1 MIVEVFTA
9 LTGVATLLL
18 VAMAGW
24 QLWALRQEAKRDRR
38 PYLFVVVDKGRTR
51 DGKDALYLSFTNYG
65 KTPATHVRAK
75 ITEPVWKQ
83 LNNRTLAFERDSG
96 ILLLAPGA
104 TTTYFIGP
112 ASRELLARY
121 SGEEG
126 VGVNLEYMALESP
139 VSYHESCEVTLL
151 DRYGA
156 TKRD

>member
-18 VAMAGW
+18 VAVAGW

-51 DGKDALYLSFTNYG
+51 DEKEALYLSFTNYG
-65 KTPATHVRAK
+65 RTPATHIRAK
-75 ITEPVWKQ
+75 ITGPVWKQ
-83 LNNRTLAFERDSG
+83 LNNRTLAFERDPG

-104 TTTYFIGP
+104 TITYFIGP
-112 ASRELLARY
+112 ASGELLAHY
-121 SGEEG
+121 SSEEG
-126 VGVNLEYMALESP
+126 VGVNLEYMAFESS
-139 VSYHESCEVTLL
+139 VSYYESCEVTLL
-151 DRYGA
+151 DKYGA